1 MKKKRRR
8 KYYRTR
14 FDPLNKALAEI
25 VGGFCHDLNNYLGVC
40 LFTQTLLLESELGK
54 TTDSTDLGRNAL
66 SATRTALKLV
76 EGLHKLV
83 SDYYWSK
90 GKTAPWLK
98 LSQAKAELVNLLKP
112 TADTAGVKLSISVQR
127 APKNI
132 RVPRALLWN
141 FTLPLVVNACEVFE
155 SSELRPDGR
164 ISVCIGIQK
173 KLNEFSVVVS
183 DNGPGWG
190 DYVESIRNG
199 IRQGQCPSSKGSTR
213 GYGLAHLHR
222 IIRRLGGCIILRGS
236 AEGGAEV
243 EIRIPANQITYAPK
257 AKHTIAR

>member
-8 KYYRTR
+8 KHYRTR

-25 VGGFCHDLNNYLGVC
+25 VGGFCHDLNNSLGAC
-40 LFTQTLLLESELGK
+40 LQTHILLLDSEHVQIANRRK
-54 TTDSTDLGRNAL
+54 FIENAL
-66 SATRTALKLV
+66 SATQNALKLV
-76 EGLHKLV
+76 KGLYNLV

-112 TADTAGVKLSISVQR
+112 IADKAGVKLSLSVQR

-141 FTLPLVVNACEVFE
+141 FSLPLVVNACEIFE
-155 SSELRPDGR
+155 SSELRHDGR
-164 ISVCIGIQK
+164 ISVCVDLQK

-190 DYVESIRNG
+190 DYIGSIRDG

-222 IIRRLGGCIILRGS
+222 IIRRLGGCIILRES